1 MYESNR
7 WRRCGPNHPP
17 GRSIRVLL
25 DPWRRPGADPGPECR
40 EKILQIRGENPVSS
54 LCMGSSASKIS
65 PSSGRVSVCVS
76 ARPELGRCGWRW
88 ARAALI
94 AVLMSVRRMGLAY
107 RVWLRRLRLACG
119 VERQWADYSSPSHRP
134 TTGVQHC
141 VFSRVWSL
149 CRIIGAARLRLGLSD
164 SRSDVT
170 QDGFSV
176 RPAGYPFEPFAD
188 GESNKAIS

>member
-1 MYESNR
+1 MQRPGERRGGDPADPRGAARPRIRRRRRRAGRGGAGPRGWRTRWPAGGRGGARGRFSSLPGHGSNGSAPD
-7 WRRCGPNHPP
+7 WIGPSGPRHPP

-94 AVLMSVRRMGLAY
+94 AVDVGAADGVSLS
-107 RVWLRRLRLACG
+107 RLAPPP
-119 VERQWADYSSPSHRP
+119 A
-134 TTGVQHC
+134 TGV
-141 VFSRVWSL
+141 WG
-149 CRIIGAARLRLGLSD
+149 GAAVGRLL
-164 SRSDVT
+164 
-170 QDGFSV
+170 
-176 RPAGYPFEPFAD
+176 
-188 GESNKAIS
+188 